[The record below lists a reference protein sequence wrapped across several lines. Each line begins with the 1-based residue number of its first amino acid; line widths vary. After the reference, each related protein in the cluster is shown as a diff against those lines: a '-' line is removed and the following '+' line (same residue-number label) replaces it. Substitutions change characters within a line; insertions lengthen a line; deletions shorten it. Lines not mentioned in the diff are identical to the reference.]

1 MLTRS
6 FRWFSLCLLLAV
18 VCLLL
23 GAAAT
28 AAAAEGGLVAWYPF
42 DEGTGSVAHDK
53 SGHGLDAK
61 IVGAQWVK
69 LDQGFALRFDGVEDL
84 VECGSSPALNLSGDV
99 TVVACVKPTS
109 FDGRDKLI
117 FGDSAGLSVNRNLN
131 IEVDRNIIFCEHGND
146 AQTDQFTAGIA
157 LNQWQELAFVF
168 EYPKCYL
175 YVNGKEVQSRD
186 MAFPI
191 TATHGG
197 AKFIGGWWAGHFAGE
212 ISEVRIYRK
221 ALSESAVAS
230 LYEGK
235 PVTSALRAQVT
246 PIIEY
251 SLGRL
256 RVEIAAQN
264 VSAAGLR
271 TEVKVLSPGQE
282 RPLYEG
288 SASLTET
295 RPRSGRA
302 MGVVELE
309 TKNLTPGAYSVEA
322 TVCGADGIVLTRGQA
337 GIAWPEKPFWFGSKA
352 GITEDVLPPYTP
364 IKMTRD
370 DAGISVDVTERRYT
384 LAAGPLLSQVESHG
398 APLFAGPFRVQAMI
412 DGAEV
417 GFAPAPP
424 QVVHESPAA
433 VSIVQ
438 RLTADAAQLTI
449 ESRLEYDGFLKTTWR
464 LTPKGPASIQRLR
477 LEIPL
482 RAECAKYIYCWPLEH
497 FVKEFRPGLLKE
509 DLSSFFKP
517 IVWLGDDARGFSWFC
532 ESDQNWTPAESPTAI
547 QVVRTAAEVYLRLNF
562 IQAPLA
568 VKPEAPLTYTFAFQ
582 ATPVK
587 PITKDGWDYRIVS
600 CPWYGHDYDMLKKP
614 IEGKPALKYYAD
626 LGARTLLVDNWTSV
640 MTYPLPMALSA
651 ECKAMADECHRYGI
665 KLMPYL
671 GFQVSDQAP
680 EYAAFKREVIKL
692 PENTSSD
699 QYPDMTP
706 QNVSTVCL
714 KGVWQDALVAG
725 VARLMDEYGVD
736 GIYLDSTCSPWGC
749 TNELHGCGY
758 RRPDGRLR
766 PTYPVFAVRDAFKRL
781 YTVVRRRKPDGV
793 MDAHVYD
800 CMNISALAFATSYWN
815 GEQLGNPAF
824 LPDGL
829 PLDRFRTEF
838 MGINWGVP
846 ADFLYYKLGDYR
858 KCYALSLLHDVLIR
872 PNDADQFALEA
883 SIGKLADEFGRKEAR
898 WLPYWSNAEY
908 VRVSPVDC
916 YVSLYRHPT
925 HGVLAVVSNLG
936 KNAAAATVTLDLK
949 KLDLPAKLTAV
960 DGLTRTPVTIRDGR
974 IEHSLA
980 SVGWA
985 IIWIK
990 PGQEF

>member
-6 FRWFSLCLLLAV
+6 FRWFSVWLLSAV
-18 VCLLL
+18 VCFPL

-28 AAAAEGGLVAWYPF
+28 AAGPEDGLVVWYPF
-42 DEGTGSVAHDK
+42 NEGTGSVAHDK

-69 LDQGFALRFDGVEDL
+69 LDQGFALRFDGVKDL

-99 TVVACVKPTS
+99 TVVARVKPTS

-117 FGDSAGLSVNRNLN
+117 YGDNAGMGVARNLL
-131 IEVDRNIIFCEHGND
+131 IEIDRGTLNCAHGNNSEN
-146 AQTDQFTAGIA
+146 DQFSAGIA
-157 LNQWQELAFVF
+157 LNQWQQLAFIF
-168 EYPKCYL
+168 EHPKYYL
-175 YVNGKEVQSRD
+175 YVNGKEVQSGD

-191 TATHGG
+191 TATQGG
-197 AKFIGGWWAGHFAGE
+197 AKCIGGWWAGHFAGE
-212 ISEVRIYRK
+212 IADVRIYRR
-221 ALSESAVAS
+221 ALSESAVAG

-235 PVTSALRAQVT
+235 PVTSALRVQVT

-264 VSAAGLR
+264 TSVAGLR
-271 TEVKVLSPGQE
+271 TEVRVLSPGQDK
-282 RPLYEG
+282 PLCEG
-288 SASLTET
+288 SAPLTET
-295 RPRSGRA
+295 RPQSGRA
-302 MGVVELE
+302 TGAVEFEARKLA
-309 TKNLTPGAYSVEA
+309 PGSYSVEA
-322 TVCGADGIVLTRGQA
+322 ALCGEDGKELARAQGS
-337 GIAWPEKPFWFGSKA
+337 IAWPEKAFWFGSKA

-364 IKMTRD
+364 IKVTQG
-370 DAGISVDVTERRYT
+370 DAGVSADVTERRYT
-384 LAAGPLLSQVESHG
+384 LSTDPLLGQVESHG
-398 APLFAGPFRVQAMI
+398 APLFAGPFRVQATI
-412 DGAEV
+412 GGAEV
-417 GFAPAPP
+417 SFAPAAP

-464 LTPKGPASIQRLR
+464 LTPKGPASVQRLR

-482 RAECAKYIYCWPLEH
+482 RAECAKYVYCWPLDR

-532 ESDQNWTPAESPTAI
+532 ESDQNWMPADSPTAI
-547 QVVRTAAEVYLRLNF
+547 QIVRAGAEVRLRLNL
-562 IQAPLA
+562 IQTPLA

-587 PITKDGWDYRIVS
+587 PITQDSWDYRIAR
-600 CPWYGHDYDMLKKP
+600 CAQYGHDYDMLKKP

-626 LGARTLLVDNWTSV
+626 LGARTLLAGTWTSV
-640 MTYPLPMALSA
+640 MVYPLPMARA
-651 ECKAMADECHRYGI
+651 TECKALVDECHRNGL
-665 KLMPYL
+665 KLMIPL
-671 GFQVSDQAP
+671 GFQVSEKAP

-692 PENTSSD
+692 PENTS
-699 QYPDMTP
+699 PDKLPDVEP
-706 QNVSTVCL
+706 QNMSIVCL
-714 KGVWQDALVAG
+714 KSVWQDALVAG
-725 VARLMDEYGVD
+725 ISRLMDEYGVD
-736 GIYLDSTCSPWGC
+736 GIYLDSTCMPVAC

-758 RRPDGRLR
+758 RRPDGKLC
-766 PTYPVFAVRDAFKRL
+766 PTYPIFSVRDTFKRL
-781 YTVVRRRKPDGV
+781 YTVVRRHKPDGLV
-793 MDAHVYD
+793 DAHVYD
-800 CMNISALAFATSYWN
+800 CMNSSALAFATSYWN
-815 GEQLGNPAF
+815 GEQLATPAF

-829 PLDRFRTEF
+829 PLDRFRAEF

-846 ADFLYYKLGDYR
+846 ADFLSYMLGDYR
-858 KCYALSLLHDVLIR
+858 KCCALSLLHDVLIR
-872 PNDADQFALEA
+872 PDDVYELASEA
-883 SIGKLADEFGRKEAR
+883 PIWKLADEFGRKEAR

-908 VRVSPVDC
+908 VSVGPADC

-925 HGVLAVVSNLG
+925 HGVLVVVSNLG
-936 KNAAAATVTLDLK
+936 KNAAAATVTLNLK

-960 DGLTRTPVTIRDGR
+960 DGLMHTPVTIRDGR
-974 IEHSLA
+974 IEQSLA

-985 IIWIK
+985 MIWVQ
-990 PGQEF
+990 PAE